1 MQTLLQASKNNL
13 EALLTT
19 NNTFR
24 IVQILVKNSLFL
36 DNFQY
41 FLGAETDKLQF
52 LAQKTDKV
60 DHKINF
66 FENFRKF
73 LIFLGY

>member
-52 LAQKTDKV
+52 LTRKTDKV
-60 DHKINF
+60 DHEINF
-66 FENFRKF
+66 FENLRKF
-73 LIFLGY
+73 LIVLRY